1 MEQKIGE
8 HPLWHLFPGTWGTV
22 DADTILTTWLVM
34 VASLIFFWWI
44 GSSYKSNHVTKRQ
57 TTFEGLVNY
66 ISDLALGSLGRNG
79 EPFVPFFIAL
89 FVYIFILNNIGFL
102 PFKQFGLPFGGSPT
116 ADLNTTAAYA
126 VIVFVLIQIVAIS
139 RHGLGWYKHFFTPMW
154 WLFPINM
161 IEECARPVTLA
172 LRLFFNIFVGEIL
185 IFVVATII
193 ASRVKVGPVD
203 LSLSATIIPVFL
215 QLFNFFIGTL
225 QAFVF
230 TLLTIVYL
238 SAPVADEH

>member
-8 HPLWHLFPGTWGTV
+8 HPIWQVPLLGTIH
-22 DADTILTTWLVM
+22 ADTILTTWIVM
-34 VASLIFFWWI
+34 VVSLAFFAWI
-44 GSSYKSNHVTKRQ
+44 GASYRSNRITKRQ

-66 ISDLALGSLGRNG
+66 ISDLAIGTIGRHG
-79 EPFVPFFIAL
+79 EAFVPFFIAL
-89 FVYIFILNNIGFL
+89 FVYIFLLNQVGFL

-126 VIVFVLIQIVAIS
+126 IIVFVMINVVAVK
-139 RHGLGWYKHFFTPMW
+139 RHGLKWYGHLAQPMW
-154 WLFPINM
+154 WLAPINL
-161 IEECARPVTLA
+161 IEEVARPVTLA

-193 ASRVKVGPVD
+193 ASHVSVGPVN
-203 LSLSATIIPVFL
+203 LSLAATVMPFFL
-215 QLFNFFIGTL
+215 QLFNFFIGSL

-238 SAPVADEH
+238 SAPLSDEH